1 MATTTIQEIYNKAP
15 AASAGDDD
23 ILLVAQNEAT
33 KGVKL
38 KNITAG
44 NAVNAEYAAHLGT
57 KAAPLKVGTRGVP
70 IYIDKNGV
78 PQPCDNIQ
86 ATIAK
91 DMIAQSTD
99 VGAIDFDRI
108 IIISAAN
115 EIILTIGDGAYA
127 GLEVKIIN
135 TTDKTHTIRC
145 TSARGEDSALQTKQI
160 QTIIWNGSKWEG
172 LSCPRIGEVYAQYPQ
187 QEAPQDLFIC
197 TKWALQEQYAGAFF
211 RATGGNAAAFI
222 EKTGELTAQAEGLP
236 NITGYDT
243 LGWSQQHIGIVNNG
257 NDNEGAFI
265 TGEIRDG
272 SYGGVNGG
280 SGSVSRGVKFDA
292 SHSNPIYGKS
302 EHVTPEN
309 YSVKLWL
316 RTA

>member
-38 KNITAG
+38 KYVTAG
-44 NAVNAEYAAHLGT
+44 KAVNAEYAAHLGI

-86 ATIAK
+86 ATVAK
-91 DMIAQSTD
+91 DTIAQSTD
-99 VGAIDFDRI
+99 VGAVDFDRI

-115 EIILTIGDGAYA
+115 EIVLTVGDGAYA

-145 TSARGEDSALQTKQI
+145 TSARGENSALQTKQI
-160 QTIIWNGSKWEG
+160 QTIIWNGNKWEG
-172 LSCPRIGEVYAQYPQ
+172 LSCPRIGEVYVQYPQ

-197 TKWALQEQYAGAFF
+197 TKWKLQEQYAGAFF
-211 RATGGNAAAFI
+211 RATGGNATAFI
-222 EKTGELTAQAEGLP
+222 EKTGNLIKQKEGLP
-236 NITGYDT
+236 NITGKISVAT
-243 LGWSQQHIGIVNNG
+243 GNNG
-257 NDNEGAFI
+257 GGTATGAF
-265 TGEIRDG
+265 
-272 SYGGVNGG
+272 YHGGYEGDAAWD
-280 SGSVSRGVKFDA
+280 GVKDRSIRLFDA
-292 SHSNPIYGKS
+292 SRANPIYGNS

-309 YSVKLWL
+309 YSVKLWV
-316 RTA
+316 RVA